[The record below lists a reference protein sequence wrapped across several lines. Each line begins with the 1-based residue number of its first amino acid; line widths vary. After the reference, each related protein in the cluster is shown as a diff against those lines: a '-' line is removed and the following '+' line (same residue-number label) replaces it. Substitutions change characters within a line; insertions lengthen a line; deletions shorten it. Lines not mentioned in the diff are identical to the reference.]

1 MEDFLSIRRFALAND
16 RGFGISGEMS
26 VAGSSRLK
34 GCIALVTGGS
44 RGVGKGVAIG
54 LAEAGATVIVTA
66 RTRTSGASE
75 WPGSLDETIEAI
87 RRAGGEGHGL
97 LCDHSNDAS
106 VEEAFVRIKADYGRL
121 DILVNNVFAAPNVMP
136 VNVPFWK
143 VPVSLWDSMHN
154 VGLRS
159 HFVASQFAVPLML
172 PQKRGLIVNTSSGG
186 GIRYTFNVP
195 FGVQKAGVDRMAR
208 DMAHELRPY
217 GITAVS
223 IWPGYIKSEKLEAQ
237 PDRVPPALARL
248 IAERGETPVFVG
260 RAVAALAADPNLMEK
275 TGSILLASELATEYG
290 FTDLDGKVPPAP
302 SRDPAPLS
310 VFKPTDAGQ
319 V

>member
-1 MEDFLSIRRFALAND
+1 M
-16 RGFGISGEMS
+16 
-26 VAGSSRLK
+26 AGSSRLK
-34 GCIALVTGGS
+34 GRIALVTGGS

-66 RTRTSGASE
+66 RTRKSGASE
-75 WPGSLDETIEAI
+75 WPGSLEETIEAI
-87 RRAGGEGHGL
+87 HEAGGEGVGL
-97 LCDHSNDAS
+97 LCDHSDDAS
-106 VEEAFVRIKADYGRL
+106 VEGTFARIKADYGKL
-121 DILVNNVFAAPNVMP
+121 DVLVNNVFAAPNVMP

-143 VPVSLWDSMHN
+143 VPVSLWDALHN

-159 HFVASQFAVPLML
+159 HFVASQLAVPMML
-172 PQKRGLIVNTSSGG
+172 PQRRGLIVNTSSGG

-208 DMAHELRPY
+208 DMAHELKPY

-237 PDRVPPALARL
+237 PDRVPPALAKL

-260 RAVAALAADPNLMEK
+260 RAIAALAADPNVMTK

-290 FTDLDGKVPPAP
+290 FTDLDGKVPPPP

-310 VFKPTDAGQ
+310 IFKAAEADTA
-319 V
+319 